1 MAAPAVTH
9 TVLGELENG
18 TKVVLTDII
27 PADATA
33 NAVVISPL
41 KTIYSYFP
49 GIKDCGTT
57 PRTVSFAQSATIL
70 NTITVTPGG
79 DMVGGLIGIISFGV

>member
-18 TKVVLTDII
+18 TKVVLTEII

-33 NAVVISPL
+33 NIVVIKPL
-41 KTIYSYFP
+41 KKIYSYFP
-49 GIKDCGTT
+49 GVKDCGTT
-57 PRTVSFAQSATIL
+57 PRVVSFAQGASLL
-70 NTITVTPGG
+70 NRITVTPGG